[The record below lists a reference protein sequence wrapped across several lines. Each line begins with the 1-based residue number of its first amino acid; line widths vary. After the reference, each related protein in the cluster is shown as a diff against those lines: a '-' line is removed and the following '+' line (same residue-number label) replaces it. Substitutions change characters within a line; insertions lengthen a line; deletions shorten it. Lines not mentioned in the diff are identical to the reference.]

1 MKRNERL
8 IDFTNHLINR
18 PNQMLNL
25 NQLSKHYEVA
35 KSSISE
41 DLVFIKRVFERQGIG
56 KVETFPGSLG
66 GVKFSPDVTDELAKQ
81 KALDIIKLM
90 EEDNRILPGGY
101 IYLSD
106 ILGTPKNLKSIG
118 QIIAHEYLGKDVD
131 VVMTIAT
138 KGIPIAQAVA
148 EILDVPFVIVRR
160 DAKVTEGATLNVNY
174 TSGSSSRVEN
184 MTLSKR
190 SLSIGQRVLIVDD
203 FMKGAGTINGMKSL
217 VHEFDCFLA
226 GVAVFL
232 EGPFRG
238 ERLVEDYKSILRVD
252 SIDVANRSIDVKL
265 GNIFDKNLDLF
276 EEKK

>member
-8 IDFTNHLINR
+8 IDFTNYLINR

-25 NQLSKHYEVA
+25 NKLSQHYEVA

-56 KVETFPGSLG
+56 RVETFPGSLG
-66 GVKFSPDVTDELAKQ
+66 GVKFSPDITNETAKD
-81 KALDIIKLM
+81 KAVNILKLLG
-90 EEDNRILPGGY
+90 EDNRILPGGY

-106 ILGTPKNLKSIG
+106 ILGTPKNLRDIG
-118 QIIAHEYLGKDVD
+118 QIIAHEYMKDEVD

-138 KGIPIAQAVA
+138 KGIPIAQSVA

-238 ERLVEDYKSILRVD
+238 ERLIEDYKSILKVE
-252 SIDVANRSIDVKL
+252 SIDVASRSIEVEL
-265 GNIFDKNLDLF
+265 GNIFDEKLDLF
-276 EEKK
+276 SE

>member
-8 IDFTNHLINR
+8 VDFTNFLLNR
-18 PNQMLNL
+18 PNRMLNL
-25 NQLSKHYEVA
+25 NEISKRYEVA

-41 DLVFIKRVFERQGIG
+41 DLVFIKRVFEDQNIGI
-56 KVETFPGSLG
+56 VETFPGSLG
-66 GVKFSPDVTDELAKQ
+66 GVRFTPYISDEVSRDRAMELAD
-81 KALDIIKLM
+81 LLR
-90 EEDNRILPGGY
+90 EENRILPGGY

-106 ILGTPKNLKSIG
+106 ILGHPVNLKKIG
-118 QIIAHEYLGKDVD
+118 QIIAHEYCDKQVD

-138 KGIPIAQAVA
+138 KGIPIAQSVA

-160 DAKVTEGATLNVNY
+160 DPKVTEGATLNVNY
-174 TSGSSSRVEN
+174 MSGSSSRVEN

-190 SLSIGQRVLIVDD
+190 SLSIGQSVLIVDD

-232 EGPFRG
+232 EGPFKG
-238 ERLVEDYKSILRVD
+238 ERLVDDYKSILKVD
-252 SIDVANRSIDVKL
+252 QIDVAKRTIAVEL
-265 GNIFDKNLDLF
+265 GNIF
-276 EEKK
+276 EEK